1 MGRRKKNR
9 NNNLIILILVVVA
22 LTLTAGYGYYSLFET
37 GPEDDFGYSS
47 GKLNLGLDLRGG
59 VYVLLEARE
68 VEGAPGGEDALQR
81 AITIIRNRID
91 EFGVAEPEIRQEG
104 DNRILIELPGIEDQ
118 ARAMEIIGRT
128 AQLSFMGPDG
138 EVILTGSELKDAY
151 VSRDN
156 LGRPAVSL
164 EFDPEG
170 TRKFAEATEKFFR
183 QPIAIL
189 LDDELVSAPT
199 VEAVITDGNAQITG
213 RFSVEE
219 AADLALV
226 LRSGAL
232 PVELVE
238 LETRAIGPTL
248 GQDSWNRGIRAGLLG
263 MGLVML
269 FMLLYYR
276 FLGLLADF
284 TLFIY
289 IILVLEILSW
299 FNATLTLPGVAGLI
313 LSIGMAVDANV
324 IIFERIKE
332 ELRAGRTVRTG
343 VEAGFQRA
351 FRTILDANITTLIA
365 AGVLFYF
372 GTGAIRGFAV
382 TLTIGILVSMF
393 TAIILTRILLRLIL
407 RANLV
412 KNPWYMGVKTN
423 V

>member
-1 MGRRKKNR
+1 LRRASKTNKLWV
-9 NNNLIILILVVVA
+9 LIVVVVA
-22 LTLTAGYGYYSLFET
+22 LALSAGYGYYSLFET
-37 GPEDDFGYSS
+37 GPEDDHGYSS

-59 VYVLLEARE
+59 VYVLLEARD
-68 VEGAPGGEDALQR
+68 VGDSQDAQDALQR
-81 AITIIRNRID
+81 AITIIRNRVD

-104 DNRILIELPGIEDQ
+104 DNRILIELPGIDDH

-128 AQLSFMGPDG
+128 AQLNFVGPDG
-138 EVILTGSELKDAY
+138 EVILTGTELKNAY
-151 VSRDN
+151 VSRDE

-170 TRKFAEATEKFFR
+170 SKKFAAATEKFLR

-189 LDDELVSAPT
+189 LDDEVVSAPT
-199 VEAVITDGNAQITG
+199 VVAIITDGNAQITG
-213 RFSVEE
+213 RYSVEE
-219 AADLALV
+219 AADLALI

-238 LETRAIGPTL
+238 LETRSVGPTL
-248 GQDSWNRGIRAGLLG
+248 GQDSWNRGLKAGMLG

-269 FMLLYYR
+269 FMLGYYR
-276 FLGLLADF
+276 FLGAVADF
-284 TLFIY
+284 TLFLY
-289 IILVLEILSW
+289 IILVLEVLSW

-332 ELRAGRTVRTG
+332 EMRAGRTVRTA

-393 TAIILTRILLRLIL
+393 TAIVLTRFLLRLIL
-407 RANLV
+407 QAKLIH
-412 KNPWYMGVKTN
+412 KPWHMGVKN
-423 V
+423 

>member
-1 MGRRKKNR
+1 MRRAGKANKLWV
-9 NNNLIILILVVVA
+9 LIVVVVA
-22 LTLTAGYGYYSLFET
+22 LALSAGYGYYSLFET
-37 GPEDDFGYSS
+37 GPADDHGYSS

-59 VYVLLEARE
+59 VYVLLEARD
-68 VEGAPGGEDALQR
+68 VGEDQDAQDALQR
-81 AITIIRNRID
+81 AITIIRNRVD

-104 DNRILIELPGIEDQ
+104 ENRILIELPGIDDH

-128 AQLSFMGPDG
+128 AQLNFVGPDG
-138 EVILTGSELKDAY
+138 EVILTGTELKNAF
-151 VSRDN
+151 VSRDQ

-170 TRKFAEATEKFFR
+170 SKKFAEATAKFLK
-183 QPIAIL
+183 QQIIIL
-189 LDDELVSAPT
+189 LDEEVVSAPV
-199 VEAVITDGNAQITG
+199 VEVEITDGNAQITG
-213 RFSVEE
+213 RFTVDE
-219 AADLALV
+219 AADLALI

-238 LETRAIGPTL
+238 LETRSVGPTL
-248 GQDSWNRGIRAGLLG
+248 GQDSWNRGLKAGLLG

-269 FMLLYYR
+269 FMLGYYR
-276 FLGLLADF
+276 FLGAVANF
-284 TLFIY
+284 ALFLY
-289 IILVLEILSW
+289 IILVLEVLSW

-332 ELRAGRTVRTG
+332 EMRAGRTVRTA

-351 FRTILDANITTLIA
+351 FSTILDANITTLIA
-365 AGVLFYF
+365 AGVLFFF

-393 TAIILTRILLRLIL
+393 TAIVLTRFLLRLIL
-407 RANLV
+407 QAKLIH
-412 KNPWYMGVKTN
+412 KPWHMGVRS
-423 V
+423 

>member
-1 MGRRKKNR
+1 MRRASKTNKLWV
-9 NNNLIILILVVVA
+9 LIVVVVA
-22 LTLTAGYGYYSLFET
+22 LALSAGYGYYSLFET
-37 GPEDDFGYSS
+37 GPEDDYGYSS

-68 VEGAPGGEDALQR
+68 VGDSQDAQDALQR
-81 AITIIRNRID
+81 AITIIRNRVD

-104 DNRILIELPGIEDQ
+104 DNRILIELPGIDDH

-128 AQLSFMGPDG
+128 AQLNFVGPDG
-138 EVILTGSELKDAY
+138 EVILTGTELKNAY
-151 VSRDN
+151 VSRDQ

-170 TRKFAEATEKFFR
+170 SKKFAEATEKFLR
-183 QPIAIL
+183 QPIAII
-189 LDDELVSAPT
+189 LDDEVVSAPT
-199 VEAVITDGNAQITG
+199 VEAIITDGNAQITG
-213 RFSVEE
+213 RYSVEE
-219 AADLALV
+219 AADLALI

-238 LETRAIGPTL
+238 LETRSVGPTL
-248 GQDSWNRGIRAGLLG
+248 GQDSWNRGLKAGMLG

-269 FMLLYYR
+269 FMLGYYR
-276 FLGLLADF
+276 FLGAVADF
-284 TLFIY
+284 TLFLY
-289 IILVLEILSW
+289 IILVLEVLSW
-299 FNATLTLPGVAGLI
+299 FNATLTLPGVAGFI

-332 ELRAGRTVRTG
+332 EMRAGRTVRTA

-351 FRTILDANITTLIA
+351 FRTILDSNITTLIA
-365 AGVLFYF
+365 ATVLFFF

-393 TAIILTRILLRLIL
+393 TAIVLTRFLLRLIL
-407 RANLV
+407 QAKLIN
-412 KNPWYMGVKTN
+412 KPWHMGVGN
-423 V
+423 

>member
-1 MGRRKKNR
+1 MRRASKTNKLWV
-9 NNNLIILILVVVA
+9 LIVVVVA
-22 LTLTAGYGYYSLFET
+22 LALSAGYGYYSLFET
-37 GPEDDFGYSS
+37 GPEDDYGYSS

-68 VEGAPGGEDALQR
+68 VGDSQDAQDALQR
-81 AITIIRNRID
+81 AITIIRNRVD

-104 DNRILIELPGIEDQ
+104 DNRILIELPGIDDH

-128 AQLSFMGPDG
+128 AQLNFVGPDG
-138 EVILTGSELKDAY
+138 EVILTGTELKNAY
-151 VSRDN
+151 VSRDQ

-170 TRKFAEATEKFFR
+170 SKKFAEATEKFLR

-189 LDDELVSAPT
+189 LDDEVVSAPT
-199 VEAVITDGNAQITG
+199 VEAIITDGNAQITG
-213 RFSVEE
+213 RYSVEE
-219 AADLALV
+219 AADLALI

-238 LETRAIGPTL
+238 LETRSVGPTL
-248 GQDSWNRGIRAGLLG
+248 GQDSWNRGLKAGMLG

-269 FMLLYYR
+269 FMLGYYR
-276 FLGLLADF
+276 FLGAVADF
-284 TLFIY
+284 TLFLY
-289 IILVLEILSW
+289 IILVLEVLSW

-332 ELRAGRTVRTG
+332 EMRAGRTVRTA

-393 TAIILTRILLRLIL
+393 TAIVLTRFLLRLIL
-407 RANLV
+407 QAKLIH
-412 KNPWYMGVKTN
+412 KPWHMGVRN
-423 V
+423 

>member
-1 MGRRKKNR
+1 MRPTKRSNK
-9 NNNLIILILVVVA
+9 NLIILMVVVVTLA
-22 LTLTAGYGYYSLFET
+22 LTAGYGYYSLFDSGE
-37 GPEDDFGYSS
+37 EDDFGYSD
-47 GKLNLGLDLRGG
+47 GKLNLGLDLKGG

-68 VEGAPGGEDALQR
+68 VDGGPGDDDALQR
-81 AITIIRNRID
+81 AITIIRNRVD

-104 DNRILIELPGIEDQ
+104 DSRILIELPGIDDH

-128 AQLSFMGPDG
+128 AQLSFVGPDG
-138 EVILTGSELKDAY
+138 EVILTGTELQDAY
-151 VSRDN
+151 TSRDE

-164 EFDPEG
+164 DFDSEG
-170 TRKFAEATEKFFR
+170 TRKFAEATGNFLGE
-183 QPIAIL
+183 PIAIL
-189 LDDELVSAPT
+189 VDDEVVSAP
-199 VEAVITDGNAQITG
+199 VVQSVITGGHAQITG
-213 RFSVEE
+213 SFTMEE
-219 AADLALV
+219 AADLALI

-238 LETRAIGPTL
+238 LETRSVGPTL
-248 GQDSWNRGIRAGLLG
+248 GQDSWDRGIRAGLLG
-263 MGLVML
+263 MGLVMV
-269 FMLLYYR
+269 FMLIYYR

-289 IILVLEILSW
+289 IILVLEVLSW
-299 FNATLTLPGVAGLI
+299 FNATLTLPGIAGLI

-324 IIFERIKE
+324 IIFERVKE
-332 ELRAGRTVRTG
+332 EIRAGRTVRTG

-393 TAIILTRILLRLIL
+393 TAIILTRFLLRLIL
-407 RANLV
+407 RANII